1 MNATLEELFE
11 VVVNGQGDIVQ
22 QKVNEALISGVNP
35 AVILNEAMIPA
46 MSEVGRRFEEGE
58 FFVPEMLVAAR
69 AMQHGMELLTPYLQK
84 EKVESKG
91 KVAIGT
97 IKGDLHDIGK
107 NLVGM
112 MLEGAGFEIQDLGND
127 VSPEKFVEAARSGAN
142 IIAISALLSTTMITM
157 KNVIEALAKADLPN
171 KTFVIVGGAPLTEE
185 YAKSIGADGYAPDA
199 SQAVNIAK
207 TLLATN
213 RVNINNET

>member
-1 MNATLEELFE
+1 MNTTLDELFE
-11 VVVNGQGDIVQ
+11 IVVNGQSDIVQ
-22 QKVNEALISGVNP
+22 QKVNEALTSGVDP
-35 AVILNEAMIPA
+35 AVILNETMIPA

-69 AMQHGMELLTPYLQK
+69 AMQHGMKLLTPHLQK
-84 EKVESKG
+84 EKAKSKG

-97 IKGDLHDIGK
+97 VKGDLHDIGK

-142 IIAISALLSTTMITM
+142 IIAMSALLSTTMINM
-157 KNVIEALAKADLPN
+157 KDVIEALDRADLPN
-171 KTFVIVGGAPLTEE
+171 TVKVIVGGAPLTEA
-185 YAKSIGADGYAPDA
+185 YAKSIGADGYASGT
-199 SQAVNIAK
+199 SQAVSIAK
-207 TLLATN
+207 TLLA
-213 RVNINNET
+213 

>member
-1 MNATLEELFE
+1 MNATLDELFE
-11 VVVNGQGDIVQ
+11 VVINGQSDIVQ
-22 QKVNEALISGVNP
+22 QKVNEALMSGVDP
-35 AVILNEAMIPA
+35 ADILNEAMIPA
-46 MSEVGRRFEEGE
+46 MSEVGRRFEKGE

-69 AMQHGMELLTPYLQK
+69 AMQHGMELLTPHLQK
-84 EKVESKG
+84 EKVKSKG

-142 IIAISALLSTTMITM
+142 IIAMSALLSTTMITM
-157 KNVIEALAKADLPN
+157 KDVIEALKKADLPN
-171 KTFVIVGGAPLTEE
+171 KTLVIVGGAPLTEE

-199 SQAVNIAK
+199 SQVVNIAK
-207 TLLATN
+207 TLLAN
-213 RVNINNET
+213 KPG